1 MGCSYKYNTAGL
13 EYTWWPLED
22 PENGIA
28 SKITSWVP
36 DPALYVLIHE
46 PPARRYMAPGS
57 PGWFVHWH
65 YARGPTDVPEEKLK
79 HDGQQFISPVLF
91 VEGHVAKHDFT
102 RTIQSDP
109 EHPFEP
115 TKDWIWY
122 KPAAPAEHAP

>member
-13 EYTWWPLED
+13 EYTRWPLED

-28 SKITSWVP
+28 TKITSWVP

-65 YARGPTDVPEEKLK
+65 YARGPTDVPEEELK

-91 VEGHVAKHDFT
+91 VEGHVATHNFT

-115 TKDWIWY
+115 RKDWIWY
-122 KPAAPAEHAP
+122 KPAQASQSGP